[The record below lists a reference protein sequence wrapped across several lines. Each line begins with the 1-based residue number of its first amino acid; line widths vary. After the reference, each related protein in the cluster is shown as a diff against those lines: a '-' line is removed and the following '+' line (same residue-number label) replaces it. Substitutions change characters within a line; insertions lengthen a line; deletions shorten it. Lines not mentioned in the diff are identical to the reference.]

1 MSPIKALLKNI
12 NVLNLLLLAMAIFLF
27 LKFNDSLN
35 DKKINFTIFNPKEVL
50 METEEKAAA
59 EKAANYT
66 DYAVIA
72 EKNLFH
78 PQRKMNSEKAE
89 EQQQLAKPDIILYGT
104 IISDEKKTAYVED
117 RKSPYSTAGRGKRQ
131 IAVNEGGMIA
141 GYKLAKVNA
150 DSIVLVR
157 GEDKITITLN
167 IQKEKKP
174 GEVSGKTTVS
184 GAMPDSTAGQNPSIL
199 PPQARPMQPSMP
211 PLPPTPARP
220 VFNPKLNSP

>member
-1 MSPIKALLKNI
+1 M
-12 NVLNLLLLAMAIFLF
+12 
-27 LKFNDSLN
+27 D
-35 DKKINFTIFNPKEVL
+35 
-50 METEEKAAA
+50 
-59 EKAANYT
+59 
-66 DYAVIA
+66 
-72 EKNLFH
+72 
-78 PQRKMNSEKAE
+78 R
-89 EQQQLAKPDIILYGT
+89 
-104 IISDEKKTAYVED
+104 YVED